1 MTTAIKVQAA
11 QAAQAAFEKALHA
24 MNQAA
29 CDADDW
35 LRATPCRMMPGE
47 EVDRFAVAE
56 WERQH
61 KRVNAALDRLGE
73 AEATM
78 QPLLMEV

>member
-1 MTTAIKVQAA
+1 MITIVQ
-11 QAAQAAFEKALHA
+11 AQAAFEKALHA

-35 LRATPCRMMPGE
+35 LRAMPVRMMPGE

-56 WERQH
+56 WEKQR
-61 KRVNAALDRLGE
+61 KRVNAALDALAK
-73 AEATM
+73 AESAPVQDKM
-78 QPLLMEV
+78 L

>member
-11 QAAQAAFEKALHA
+11 QVDFEKALHA

-35 LRATPCRMMPGE
+35 LRAMPVRMMPGE
-47 EVDRFAVAE
+47 EVDRFAIAE
-56 WERQH
+56 WEKQR
-61 KRVNAALDRLGE
+61 KRVNAALGAWGK
-73 AEATM
+73 AEGTSVQAM
-78 QPLLMEV
+78 ML

>member
-1 MTTAIKVQAA
+1 MKSAA
-11 QAAQAAFEKALHA
+11 QCQADFEKALHA

-29 CDADDW
+29 GDADDW
-35 LRATPCRMMPGE
+35 LRAMPVRMMPGE
-47 EVDRFAVAE
+47 EVDRFSVAE
-56 WERQH
+56 WEKQR

>member
-29 CDADDW
+29 CVADDW
-35 LRATPCRMMPGE
+35 LRAMPVRMMPGE
-47 EVDRFAVAE
+47 EPDCFAIAE
-56 WERQH
+56 WEKQR
-61 KRVNAALDRLGE
+61 KRVNAALDALGK
-73 AEATM
+73 AEAAPVQGKM
-78 QPLLMEV
+78 L

>member
-1 MTTAIKVQAA
+1 MKSAA
-11 QAAQAAFEKALHA
+11 QCQVDFEKALHK

-29 CDADDW
+29 CDADEW
-35 LRATPCRMMPGE
+35 LRAMPCRMMPGE
-47 EVDRFAVAE
+47 EVNRFAVAE
-56 WERQH
+56 WEKQR

>member
-1 MTTAIKVQAA
+1 METVA
-11 QAAQAAFEKALHA
+11 QATQSNFEKALHV

-35 LRATPCRMMPGE
+35 LRAMPVRMMPGE

-56 WERQH
+56 WEKQR
-61 KRVNAALDRLGE
+61 KRVNAALDTLVALGK
-73 AEATM
+73 AESAPAQGKM
-78 QPLLMEV
+78 L